1 MSNDRFDL
9 GASAEQRLGSAAK
22 LLYVSTA
29 KFGVD
34 WHSIAHSHSHAELFY
49 VVGGAGQFQIENERF
64 SVSSDTLVIVNP
76 NVEHTELS
84 LNNNPMEYIVLGLDG
99 LELSS
104 SDGLDSR
111 YRLLSF
117 QGSEDVLG
125 CLRNIVRETERKQT
139 GYEIICQNYLNIL
152 ILRLMRGTPLSSSRS
167 LAGQSIRQSAIVRRY
182 IDSHYKEPLTLE
194 LLAKVTHM
202 NKYHLAHAF
211 KNEYGTSPISYLIS
225 RRIEESR
232 YLLRETS
239 MTLTQIS
246 QVLGFSSPSY
256 FSQSFRRVTNMGPLE
271 YRKLVQKARQK
282 A

>member
-1 MSNDRFDL
+1 MSNYRFDL
-9 GASAEQRLGSAAK
+9 ASSAENLLGSVAR

-34 WHSIAHSHSHAELFY
+34 WHSIPHSHSHAELFY
-49 VVGGAGQFQIENERF
+49 VVGGIGQFQIEDELH
-64 SVSSDTLVIVNP
+64 SVSADMLVIVNP
-76 NVEHTELS
+76 NVEHTEMS
-84 LNNNPMEYIVLGLDG
+84 LDDNPLEYIVLGVDG
-99 LELSS
+99 LELSNL
-104 SDGLDSR
+104 DGLDSR
-111 YRLLSF
+111 YRILNF

-125 CLRNIVRETERKQT
+125 CLRNIVRETEGKQS
-139 GYEIICQNYLNIL
+139 GYELICQNYLNIL
-152 ILRLMRGTPLSSSRS
+152 ITRLMRGTALSSSRS
-167 LAGQSIRQSAIVRRY
+167 STGQSIRQSAIVRRY
-182 IDSHYKEPLTLE
+182 IDAHYKEPLTLD

-211 KNEYGTSPISYLIS
+211 KDEYNISPISYLIN

-232 YLLRETS
+232 YLLRETG

-256 FSQSFRRVTNMGPLE
+256 FSQSFRRVTGMGPLE
-271 YRKLVQKARQK
+271 YRKSVQKTKQK